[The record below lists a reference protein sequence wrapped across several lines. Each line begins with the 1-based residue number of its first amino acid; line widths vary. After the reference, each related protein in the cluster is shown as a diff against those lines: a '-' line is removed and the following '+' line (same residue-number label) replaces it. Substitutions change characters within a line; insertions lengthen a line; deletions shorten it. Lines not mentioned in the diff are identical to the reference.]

1 MSRLGQR
8 LEVHTAF
15 GGTAKAT
22 SLQKFVNGDP
32 KILVATPGR
41 LNDYLSEGSVQAKFS
56 GMITL
61 VLDEADRML
70 DAGKAWNSLLFPRI
84 DA

>member
-1 MSRLGQR
+1 M
-8 LEVHTAF
+8 HTAF

-22 SLQKFVNGDP
+22 YLNKFTRGDP

-41 LNDYLSEGSVQAKFS
+41 LNDYLSEEEVRAQFR
-56 GMITL
+56 GMMTL

-70 DAGKAWNSLLFPRI
+70 DAGKAPWPFIGSSGHQN
-84 DA
+84 